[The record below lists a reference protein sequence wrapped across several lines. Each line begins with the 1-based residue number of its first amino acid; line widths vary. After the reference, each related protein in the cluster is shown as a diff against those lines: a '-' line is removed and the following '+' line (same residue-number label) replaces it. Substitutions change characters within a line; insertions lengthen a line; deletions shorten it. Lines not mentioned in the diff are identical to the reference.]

1 MKQRIEVKVTIKND
15 KGRSKAMQ
23 IVAGIEGVSSVTL
36 GGEDKNILIVIG
48 DGVDAVTL
56 TQALI
61 KKLGG
66 ATLVRVVPLNEY
78 GRFDDQEKK
87 LQHPWF
93 MLVNQIITGT
103 IIMVNQDTAI
113 TILQYQGILLL
124 TMINIIS
131 SLISGDSS
139 YTRGGRMYVDSFL
152 GM

>member
-1 MKQRIEVKVTIKND
+1 MQQRIEVKVTIKND

-66 ATLVRVVPLNEY
+66 ATLVRVGPLNEY
-78 GRFDDQEKK
+78 GRFDDQEEAAAS
-87 LQHPWF
+87 
-93 MLVNQIITGT
+93 
-103 IIMVNQDTAI
+103 MVYVGQSNNYGDYSYGQPRYSYYNSPRYPPPYYD
-113 TILQYQGILLL
+113 QYYQQP
-124 TMINIIS
+124 
-131 SLISGDSS
+131 DKW
-139 YTRGGRMYVDSFL
+139 
-152 GM
+152 